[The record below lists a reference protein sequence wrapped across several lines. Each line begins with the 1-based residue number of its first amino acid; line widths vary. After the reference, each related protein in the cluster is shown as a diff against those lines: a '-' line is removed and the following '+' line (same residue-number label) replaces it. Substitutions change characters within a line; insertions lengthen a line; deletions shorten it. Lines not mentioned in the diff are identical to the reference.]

1 MLCLRVESLCASS
14 PGLASLGIGLG
25 ACSAHGGR
33 WCPWSCGQVAARFS
47 LACVS
52 LAKLIVQSG
61 FSFCLLKFCD
71 TVEGTFGLGWS
82 NLVILQR
89 CFTFH

>member
-1 MLCLRVESLCASS
+1 M
-14 PGLASLGIGLG
+14 
-25 ACSAHGGR
+25 
-33 WCPWSCGQVAARFS
+33 AARFS

-52 LAKLIVQSG
+52 LAKLTVQSG

-89 CFTFH
+89 CLTFH